1 MLELY
6 KNLLRYRKFVKC
18 IQSYAWLK
26 CVARNVNSQHFE
38 CTLSVDFGGERGWID
53 IRSLDIFVFFGNSAK
68 ERRFTGF
75 PVPLTY
81 IEMLCMN
88 RYISTFRMHVKCRFR
103 RWTGV
108 NRYSITKYIRILH
121 KFCKRTE
128 IHRVSVTV
136 IVDRNDARIMHQ
148 VSICSFQPPV
158 RCTFRGWTG
167 M

>member
-1 MLELY
+1 MIEIFG
-6 KNLLRYRKFVKC
+6 NSLRYRKFLKYM
-18 IQSYAWLK
+18 QSYAWLK
-26 CVARNVNSQHFE
+26 CYAWKCTLENFE
-38 CTLSVDFGGERGWID
+38 CTLSVGLGGEREKID
-53 IRSLDIFVFFGNSAK
+53 FRSLDIFVFFLNSAK
-68 ERRFTGF
+68 EPRFTGF
-75 PVPLTY
+75 SVPLTY

-128 IHRVSVTV
+128 IHRVSGTV